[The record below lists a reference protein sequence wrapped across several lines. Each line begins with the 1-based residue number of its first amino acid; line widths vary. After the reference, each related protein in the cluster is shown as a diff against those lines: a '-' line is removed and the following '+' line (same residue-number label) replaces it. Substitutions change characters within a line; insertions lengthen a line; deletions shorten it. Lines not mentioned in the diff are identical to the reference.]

1 MDDIP
6 KWAGDYSKDFLPE
19 LIVSPALKNRGLSVS
34 RKTSVDKTYSEPLS
48 RTIEEPTHGE
58 AMNNVMNKFHS

>member
-1 MDDIP
+1 MGDIP

-34 RKTSVDKTYSEPLS
+34 RKTFVNKTYSEPLS
-48 RTIEEPTHGE
+48 RTTEEPTHDE
-58 AMNNVMNKFHS
+58 AMNNVMKKFHS

>member
-6 KWAGDYSKDFLPE
+6 KWAGKCSKDFLPE

-48 RTIEEPTHGE
+48 RTIEEPTHDE
-58 AMNNVMNKFHS
+58 VMKNIMKKFHS